1 MKYYKDINNNIF
13 AYELD
18 GSQDHLIKGKIA
30 ITQADVDTINAQKQ
44 VELEATDEYKVNQ
57 AKSYLASTDYKV
69 LPDYDGDTTGIL
81 EARAEAR
88 NIIRTLGE

>member
-57 AKSYLASTDYKV
+57 AKSYLTSTDYKV